1 MDRPELVA
9 EVDRAWAR
17 PVVLTP
23 VFALISL
30 VGGALPSFSL
40 RANLLVLG
48 VGGALFWLGM
58 SAAVPRR
65 PTPVRL
71 PRSAAWWLVP
81 LLLFAVVE
89 GITFLIGSRAYPTL
103 SRLADPLLEHY
114 LARAAA
120 YFGWLWAFW
129 AMIRR

>member
-17 PVVLTP
+17 PVVLAP
-23 VFALISL
+23 VFALTAL

-48 VGGALFWLGM
+48 AGGALLWLGM
-58 SAAVPRR
+58 SATVPKR
-65 PTPVRL
+65 PAPARL
-71 PRSAAWWLVP
+71 PRSSAWWLLP
-81 LLLFAVVE
+81 IGLFAVVE
-89 GITFLIGSRAYPTL
+89 GITFLIGSREYPTL

-114 LARAAA
+114 PARAAA
-120 YFGWLWAFW
+120 YFGWLWVFW
-129 AMIRR
+129 ALVRR

>member
-1 MDRPELVA
+1 MDRPELAA

-30 VGGALPSFSL
+30 VGGASPSFGL
-40 RANLLVLG
+40 RANLLVLATGG
-48 VGGALFWLGM
+48 VLFWLGM

-65 PTPVRL
+65 PAPSRL
-71 PRSAAWWLVP
+71 PRGAAWWLVP
-81 LLLFAVVE
+81 LLLFGVVE
-89 GITFLIGSRAYPTL
+89 GATFLNGTESYPTL
-103 SRLADPLLEHY
+103 SRLADPVLEHY
-114 LARAAA
+114 WARAAA

-129 AMIRR
+129 GMVRR

>member
-1 MDRPELVA
+1 MDRPELAA
-9 EVDRAWAR
+9 EADQVWAR

-23 VFALISL
+23 VFALVSL

-48 VGGALFWLGM
+48 AGGALFCLGV

-65 PTPVRL
+65 PAPARL
-71 PRSAAWWLVP
+71 PRGAAWWLLP
-81 LLLFAVVE
+81 LLLFGLVE
-89 GITFLIGSRAYPTL
+89 GATFLNGSPAYPTL
-103 SRLADPLLEHY
+103 SRLADPVLEHY
-114 LARAAA
+114 WARAAA

-129 AMIRR
+129 AMVRR

>member
-23 VFALISL
+23 VFALIAL

-48 VGGALFWLGM
+48 AGGALFWLGM
-58 SAAVPRR
+58 SAALPRR
-65 PTPVRL
+65 PAPARL
-71 PRSAAWWLVP
+71 PRRAAWWLVP
-81 LLLFAVVE
+81 LLLFGVVE
-89 GITFLIGSRAYPTL
+89 GATFLNGSHAYPTL

-114 LARAAA
+114 WARAAG

-129 AMIRR
+129 AMVRR

>member
-17 PVVLTP
+17 PVVLAP

-48 VGGALFWLGM
+48 AGGALFWLGM
-58 SAAVPRR
+58 SAAVAKR
-65 PTPVRL
+65 PVPAKLTRE
-71 PRSAAWWLVP
+71 AAWWLAP

-89 GITFLIGSRAYPTL
+89 GVTFLIGSRAYPTL

-114 LARAAA
+114 PARAAA
-120 YFGWLWAFW
+120 YYGWLWAFW
-129 AMIRR
+129 AMVRR

>member
-1 MDRPELVA
+1 MNRPELVA

-30 VGGALPSFSL
+30 VGGGLPSFSL

-48 VGGALFWLGM
+48 AGGALFWLGM
-58 SAAVPRR
+58 SSARPRR
-65 PTPVRL
+65 PSPARL
-71 PRSAAWWLVP
+71 PRTAAWWLVP

-89 GITFLIGSRAYPTL
+89 GVTFLNGSRAYPTL

-114 LARAAA
+114 WARTAA

-129 AMIRR
+129 AMVRR

>member
-1 MDRPELVA
+1 MDRPELAA

-30 VGGALPSFSL
+30 VGGASPSFGL
-40 RANLLVLG
+40 RANLLVLAT
-48 VGGALFWLGM
+48 GGALFWLGM

-65 PTPVRL
+65 ASPARL
-71 PRSAAWWLVP
+71 PRGAAWWLVP
-81 LLLFAVVE
+81 LLLFGIVE
-89 GITFLIGSRAYPTL
+89 GATFLNGSHAYPTL
-103 SRLADPLLEHY
+103 SRLADPVLEHY
-114 LARAAA
+114 WARAAA

-129 AMIRR
+129 AMVRR

>member
-23 VFALISL
+23 LFALIAL

-48 VGGALFWLGM
+48 AGGVLYWLGM

-65 PTPVRL
+65 PGPAKL
-71 PRSAAWWLVP
+71 PRAVAWWLLPV
-81 LLLFAVVE
+81 LLFAVVE
-89 GITFLIGSRAYPTL
+89 GATFLNGTYAYPTL
-103 SRLADPLLEHY
+103 SRLADPVLDHY
-114 LARAAA
+114 WPRAAA
-120 YFGWLWAFW
+120 YFGWLWSFW
-129 AMIRR
+129 AMVRR

>member
-1 MDRPELVA
+1 MERPELVA
-9 EVDRAWAR
+9 EVDRAWTR
-17 PVVLTP
+17 PAVLTP

-48 VGGALFWLGM
+48 VGGALAWLGL
-58 SAAVPRR
+58 SAAVQRR
-65 PTPVRL
+65 PTRTRL
-71 PRSAAWWLVP
+71 PRAAAWWLVP

-89 GITFLIGSRAYPTL
+89 GVTFLIGSRAYPTL
-103 SRLADPLLEHY
+103 SRLADPVLEHY
-114 LARAAA
+114 LARSAA

-129 AMIRR
+129 AMVRR

>member
-1 MDRPELVA
+1 MERPELVA
-9 EVDRAWAR
+9 EVDRAWTR

-48 VGGALFWLGM
+48 VGGAMAWLGL
-58 SAAVPRR
+58 SAAVQRR
-65 PTPVRL
+65 PTPARL
-71 PRSAAWWLVP
+71 PRAAAWWLVP

-89 GITFLIGSRAYPTL
+89 GVTFLIGTQAYPTL
-103 SRLADPLLEHY
+103 SRLADPVLEHY
-114 LARAAA
+114 LARSAA

-129 AMIRR
+129 AMVRR

>member
-9 EVDRAWAR
+9 EVDRTWAR
-17 PVVLTP
+17 PVVLAP
-23 VFALISL
+23 VFALIAL

-48 VGGALFWLGM
+48 AGGALLWLGM
-58 SAAVPRR
+58 SATVPKR
-65 PTPVRL
+65 PAPARL
-71 PRSAAWWLVP
+71 PRAAAWWLLP
-81 LLLFAVVE
+81 IGLFAVVE
-89 GITFLIGSRAYPTL
+89 GVTFLIGSRAYPTL

-114 LARAAA
+114 PARAAA

-129 AMIRR
+129 AMVRR